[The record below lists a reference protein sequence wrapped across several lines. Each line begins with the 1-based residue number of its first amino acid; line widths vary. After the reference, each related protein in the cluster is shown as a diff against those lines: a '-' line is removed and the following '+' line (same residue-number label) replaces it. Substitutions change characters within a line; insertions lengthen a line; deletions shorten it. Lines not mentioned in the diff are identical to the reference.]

1 MIKIDDKLDN
11 NLLFGKKMKVNRIN
25 NINGYISSTMNYHI
39 KIYFVLIWSKTEF
52 CTKQQQSVLS
62 SSARP
67 RERQRGENYSV
78 GWNMFF
84 SEGILAQG
92 LSSDSSAY
100 SLEALQPVMLP
111 GAGSVCPWWSVQMA
125 AYEETY
131 SHTLN
136 FFFWM
141 HICSS
146 LRIRRAHITGS
157 KGNFLEWYVAQTT
170 S

>member
-1 MIKIDDKLDN
+1 
-11 NLLFGKKMKVNRIN
+11 MKVNRIN

-67 RERQRGENYSV
+67 RERQRGGKLQCWLEYVLQWRNPCSRSQF
-78 GWNMFF
+78 WLISLFPW
-84 SEGILAQG
+84 SLAASDAAWSRQC
-92 LSSDSSAY
+92 LSMVVSANG
-100 SLEALQPVMLP
+100 SIWGNVLP
-111 GAGSVCPWWSVQMA
+111 HF
-125 AYEETY
+125 E
-131 SHTLN
+131 

-170 S
+170 SWGAEKRKNSWEGTSASC